1 MFDAPVVVRVLN
13 RSAAKELFLSVVFLS
28 RDEGCIDESDAGSFI
43 SQMELGFSHAAC
55 TGILQKTE
63 TMQRAIEE

>member
-1 MFDAPVVVRVLN
+1 MFDAVRLLRN
-13 RSAAKELFLSVVFLS
+13 YSCLKFFLSP
-28 RDEGCIDESDAGSFI
+28 DEGCIDESDAGSFI

-55 TGILQKTE
+55 TGIPQKTE